1 MGRDSFEVL
10 TNISTTLVDVVDSLN
25 HIATLQTETRD
36 FLTSTMNENI
46 AHISAQIADGEMIQR
61 DIRQLASNTYD
72 LLNFNSDTAVMAF
85 RTIPIPIR

>member
-1 MGRDSFEVL
+1 MEA
-10 TNISTTLVDVVDSLN
+10 VDALN
-25 HIATLQTETRD
+25 YIVILQTETRD
-36 FLTSTMNENI
+36 FITQQINENI
-46 AHISAQIADGEMIQR
+46 VHISSQISDGEVIQR